1 MAEMDYSGV
10 RLLLVKNEMSQPLQ
24 EEISNLEATMAKLR
38 KSQTQFMEEV
48 HTPSQEESN
57 VKNEVNELAFAMAE
71 LAKIMVEMPKEEASV
86 NIQIQPIPHKHLKE
100 EMTPKVQKPLL
111 ILNLD
116 LKKNN
121 LYKRRK

>member
-1 MAEMDYSGV
+1 MAEMDYSRVG
-10 RLLLVKNEMSQPLQ
+10 LLLIKNEMSQPPQ
-24 EEISNLEATMAKLR
+24 DEISNLEATMAKLR
-38 KSQTQFMEEV
+38 KSQAQFMEEV

-57 VKNEVNELAFAMAE
+57 VKNEVNELAFAMAK

-86 NIQIQPIPHKHLKE
+86 NIQIQPIPQKDLKE

-121 LYKRRK
+121 LYKRRE